1 MNTVYLFFYLF
12 FFLYILFNFWLNK
25 IMRYENNEIYEN
37 IKQIMEC
44 NIRNIRFL

>member
-1 MNTVYLFFYLF
+1 MNTVYLFFYSF